1 MVCIYVYALNMMCIY
16 DNKLYGYRNDVYKPK
31 CYMYILA
38 ICMYDM
44 YDMDVDP
51 CISDVLFRFHIVV
64 GSSFRLGG
72 VGSVSSKVRGT
83 LSVLC

>member
-1 MVCIYVYALNMMCIY
+1 
-16 DNKLYGYRNDVYKPK
+16 
-31 CYMYILA
+31 
-38 ICMYDM
+38 M

-72 VGSVSSKVRGT
+72 VGSVLLKVHGN
-83 LSVLC
+83 LSVVC